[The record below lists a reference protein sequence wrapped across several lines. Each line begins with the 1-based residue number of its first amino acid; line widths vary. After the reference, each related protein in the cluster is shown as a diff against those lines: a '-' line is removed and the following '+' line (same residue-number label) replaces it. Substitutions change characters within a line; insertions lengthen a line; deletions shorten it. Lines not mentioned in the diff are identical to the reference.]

1 MALVG
6 FIILSPADGVFEM
19 LPVGVLFGLKLKL
32 ELLELCNP
40 VIELTRCCWYD
51 DGVVWYDA
59 EFGGKLVDV
68 GDI

>member
-1 MALVG
+1 VALVG
-6 FIILSPADGVFEM
+6 FIILSPADEVFEM

-51 DGVVWYDA
+51 DGVV
-59 EFGGKLVDV
+59 
-68 GDI
+68 